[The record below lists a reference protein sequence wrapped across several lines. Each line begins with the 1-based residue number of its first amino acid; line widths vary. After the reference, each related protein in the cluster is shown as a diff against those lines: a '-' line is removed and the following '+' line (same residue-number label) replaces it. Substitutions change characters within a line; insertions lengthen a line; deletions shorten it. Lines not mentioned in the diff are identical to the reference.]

1 MELLDH
7 DVVVVRQK
15 AKLVEMT
22 NQYRLEDAEGNPI
35 GVVEQVGQNVVRKA
49 LRLLTSVDQYLTHR
63 LEIRDA
69 SGQVVLG
76 LLRPAKFLKSRVVVS
91 DAGGATVGTIVQ
103 QNVVGKKRFSL
114 EAPDGSVLGELRG
127 ENWVS
132 WDFQIV
138 DPTGAVVARVNK
150 KWAGMLREG
159 FTTADTYVFQAEPGL
174 AGPLRQLAFAAATA
188 IDTAL
193 KQDDN

>member
-1 MELLDH
+1 MELLEH

-22 NQYRLEDAEGNPI
+22 NQYRLEDAEGNQI

-76 LLRPAKFLKSRVVVS
+76 LLRPAKFLKSKVVVS
-91 DAGGATVGTIVQ
+91 DASGATVGTIVQ

-114 EAPDGSVLGELRG
+114 EAADGSVLGELRG

-138 DPTGAVVARVNK
+138 DATDAVVARVNK

-174 AGPLRQLAFAAATA
+174 TGPLRQLAFAAATA

>member
-1 MELLDH
+1 MELLERDL
-7 DVVVVRQK
+7 VVVRQK

-22 NQYRLEDAEGNPI
+22 NQYRLQDADGNDI
-35 GVVEQVGQNVVRKA
+35 GVIEQVGQNGLRKA

-63 LEIRDA
+63 LEIRDETGKA
-69 SGQVVLG
+69 VLG
-76 LLRPAKFLKSRVVVS
+76 LRRPAKFLKSKVEVS
-91 DAGGATVGTIVQ
+91 DGAGTPVGTIVQ
-103 QNVVGKKRFSL
+103 QNVVGKKRFTL
-114 EAPDGSVLGELRG
+114 ESPDGALLGELLG

-132 WDFQIV
+132 WDFRIV
-138 DPTGAVVARVNK
+138 DANGTEVARVNK

-159 FTTADTYVFQAEPGL
+159 FTTADTYVFEAEPGL
-174 AGPLRQLAFAAATA
+174 GGPLRLLAFAAAAA